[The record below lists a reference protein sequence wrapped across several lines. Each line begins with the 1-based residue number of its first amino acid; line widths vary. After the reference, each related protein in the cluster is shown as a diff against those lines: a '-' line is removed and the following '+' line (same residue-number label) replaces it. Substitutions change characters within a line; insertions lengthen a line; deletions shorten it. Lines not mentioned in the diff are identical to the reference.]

1 MRGIVRLIG
10 SFCGALALASV
21 ASGCAQASSSTST
34 VKPPEAGGKVADI
47 SEIMFERQCTGCE
60 GSFAATLRSDG
71 SATRVFHGN
80 ARMGI
85 APRSLKGRVSKADFD
100 RLAGQFLTE
109 GFFKLEE
116 SYRNPRLQ
124 DGEWVQTGAVRGGKP
139 KTVIDANKA
148 GPENLRRIEEAVE
161 AVLGRIVWVAEPA
174 R

>member
-1 MRGIVRLIG
+1 MRGIVRIIG
-10 SFCGALALASV
+10 SFSRALALASV
-21 ASGCAQASSSTST
+21 AFGCAQAGSSTT
-34 VKPPEAGGKVADI
+34 NPPQPGGGIPDI
-47 SEIMFERQCTGCE
+47 SEIAFERQCTGCE

-85 APRSLKGRVSKADFD
+85 APRSQKGRVGRADFD
-100 RLAGQFLTE
+100 RLAGQFSTE

-116 SYRNPRLQ
+116 AYRNPRLQ
-124 DGEWVQTGAVRGGKP
+124 DGEWVQTSAVRGGKP
-139 KTVIDANKA
+139 KSVLDANKA

-161 AVLGRIVWVAEPA
+161 ALLGRIAWVAEPA